1 MTDFFL
7 GADLGGTK
15 THVMIADATGQVI
28 GFGEGGPGNHETVGF
43 DGIQESLHQAA
54 EGAFQSAGINPE
66 DITGSG
72 FGVAGYDWPNQK
84 APILTVV
91 NTLKLSGKLDMVN
104 DTVLGILAGSP
115 RLWGI
120 AVVSGTGC
128 NCWGWNETRSH
139 LGRVTGGG
147 VEFGENAGA
156 SELIVKTKAS
166 LAKAWTTAGPPTAL
180 TDAFCRRFGVK
191 DLTELLQG
199 LLCQEIDMGPA
210 DAPLV
215 FEVARSG
222 DPVAV
227 DIVRWAGHE
236 LGEMACAVIRQLQFE
251 ELDFDLVQIGS
262 MFDGS
267 PLLMDEMKQ
276 VILKQAPKANFIR
289 LKEHP
294 VLGAVLLGM
303 EAANLIITPEVRKS
317 LSRTIPIRQPN
328 R

>member
-15 THVMIADATGQVI
+15 THVMIANANGQVI
-28 GFGEGGPGNHETVGF
+28 GFGEGGPGNHETAGF
-43 DGIQESLHQAA
+43 DGIHESLHQASI
-54 EGAFQSAGINPE
+54 GAFNSAGINPR
-66 DITGSG
+66 DISGAG

-84 APILTVV
+84 NPILRIIE
-91 NTLKLSGKLDMVN
+91 TLNLGGKIEMVN
-104 DTVLGILAGSP
+104 DTVLGILAGSS
-115 RLWGI
+115 RMWGI

-128 NCWGWNETRSH
+128 NCWGWDETRSR

-156 SELIVKTKAS
+156 SELMFKTSSA
-166 LAKAWTTAGPPTAL
+166 LARAWTTAGPPTML
-180 TDAFCRRFGVK
+180 TEIFCQRFGAK
-191 DLTELLQG
+191 DLPDLLQG
-199 LLCQEIDMGPA
+199 LLTREYEMTAA

-215 FEVARSG
+215 FEAARAG
-222 DPVAV
+222 DAVAV

-236 LGEMACAVIRQLQFE
+236 LGEMACAVIHQLEFE

-267 PLLMDEMKQ
+267 PLLTEEMRQ
-276 VILKQAPKANFIR
+276 VILNRAPKANLIR
-289 LKEHP
+289 LKQHP

-303 EAANLIITPEVRKS
+303 EAANFTISPEIRKN
-317 LSRTIPIRQPN
+317 LSQTIPIRQPN